1 MVLVFDVPA
10 IAIPFVIVVAIV
22 NANALY
28 QMIVR
33 ERGLPIAES
42 ISVSEYFSTP
52 TGMNGFMVLTPSQRK
67 KHQSVNMI
75 CFWFQLYFL
84 KTIQVKN

>member
-1 MVLVFDVPA
+1 MFLTELHIAVLVFDVPA
-10 IAIPFVIVVAIV
+10 IAIAFVIVVAIV
-22 NANALY
+22 NAYALN
-28 QMIVR
+28 QMIIR

-67 KHQSVNMI
+67 KNTSQ
-75 CFWFQLYFL
+75 
-84 KTIQVKN
+84 